1 MIKAVI
7 FDFDGTLADR
17 NKAICIAYRQF
28 LLEHVVNTDINKID
42 LETMVQQLIG
52 LDQYGA
58 SDKQYVFEKFNRMF
72 GYHVDYRFF
81 REGGMHNL
89 GKYEQLSDDTLDTLQ
104 YLKGKYD
111 LAIITNG
118 STISQ
123 NMKIDNCQI
132 REYFKAI
139 LISQQCGVAKPD
151 SAIFNMALKQLNISA
166 KQAIYVGDS
175 YYNDIYGAYK
185 ANIKPIWINKQSGIF
200 NSDGI
205 DCITSLSQL
214 NNIL

>member
-52 LDQYGA
+52 LDQNGA
-58 SDKQYVFEKFNRMF
+58 SDKKYVFEKFNRMF

-81 REGGMHNL
+81 REWWMHNL
-89 GKYEQLSDDTLDTLQ
+89 GKYEQLYDDTLDTLQ

-166 KQAIYVGDS
+166 EQAIYVGDS

-185 ANIKPIWINKQSGIF
+185 ANIKPVWINKQSGIF

-214 NNIL
+214 KNIL